1 MHRWNALFAIALI
14 LVLIWLGGSAVAQ
27 GSQAAQPFA
36 VVEPHTSTA
45 ITSTVYLPFI
55 AKPAPTIPYVLTKIK
70 LPTGSHPHG
79 IALDLAGQRAFV
91 GNHGTNSL
99 SVINTVAMIV
109 SATISLPSATGPN
122 GVAYH
127 AGLDRVYVANRNSN
141 NLSIVDPTNRVW
153 IANRAVGNSPDGV
166 AVAGDLIYVANFGSN
181 SVSILNA
188 QTNLVSSTLP
198 IGVEPAMFT
207 QLEDSDAVFLS
218 SHGNG
223 TVYFLQ
229 NGAYLN
235 STFGITAPYG
245 VAIDQIT
252 HRLYV
257 ANRGEARTTT
267 LLDVD
272 PNWIKGTLNVGQE
285 PYVIGV
291 NSRTGHVFVS
301 LGDRVNVYDRRDN
314 ALIISLPV
322 GTGAEEGLVVDPER
336 GLIYVTSRDTDE
348 VTVIQDIP
356 TYDIAFVTF
365 ARIQFGRYPEADV
378 RLMDDSGQHTL
389 TLRRGTYRDY
399 SSGLTWRPDG
409 KRLAYARGGGGGPE
423 DIYTVDPNGDNNVN
437 LTNSINESDS
447 NPAWSPDGSKIAWT
461 RSGAWVM
468 NADGSNKVQ
477 LTSGSGLKPLWSPDG
492 QWISV
497 VGYDGIFIIPANGGT
512 LLNLTNDPGNDDM
525 QGNWSPSSDEI
536 VFETSRHKI
545 LSGTSVITFNFELYK
560 VNIHS
565 LVQTRLTDNL
575 SEDNDPA
582 WSPDGT
588 YIAFLSD
595 REVGGGNRGLYVMNS
610 DGSNT
615 RRLTGPMWMLGPIS
629 WSPDSRR
636 LAVQGRSDG
645 SAEIYVIDVV
655 TGDIKRLTNDT
666 VSDYNPVWR
675 PDTWK

>member
-1 MHRWNALFAIALI
+1 
-14 LVLIWLGGSAVAQ
+14 
-27 GSQAAQPFA
+27 
-36 VVEPHTSTA
+36 
-45 ITSTVYLPFI
+45 
-55 AKPAPTIPYVLTKIK
+55 
-70 LPTGSHPHG
+70 
-79 IALDLAGQRAFV
+79 
-91 GNHGTNSL
+91 
-99 SVINTVAMIV
+99 
-109 SATISLPSATGPN
+109 
-122 GVAYH
+122 
-127 AGLDRVYVANRNSN
+127 
-141 NLSIVDPTNRVW
+141 
-153 IANRAVGNSPDGV
+153 
-166 AVAGDLIYVANFGSN
+166 
-181 SVSILNA
+181 
-188 QTNLVSSTLP
+188 
-198 IGVEPAMFT
+198 
-207 QLEDSDAVFLS
+207 
-218 SHGNG
+218 
-223 TVYFLQ
+223 
-229 NGAYLN
+229 
-235 STFGITAPYG
+235 
-245 VAIDQIT
+245 
-252 HRLYV
+252 
-257 ANRGEARTTT
+257 
-267 LLDVD
+267 
-272 PNWIKGTLNVGQE
+272 
-285 PYVIGV
+285 
-291 NSRTGHVFVS
+291 
-301 LGDRVNVYDRRDN
+301 
-314 ALIISLPV
+314 
-322 GTGAEEGLVVDPER
+322 
-336 GLIYVTSRDTDE
+336 
-348 VTVIQDIP
+348 
-356 TYDIAFVTF
+356 
-365 ARIQFGRYPEADV
+365 
-378 RLMDDSGQHTL
+378 
-389 TLRRGTYRDY
+389 
-399 SSGLTWRPDG
+399 
-409 KRLAYARGGGGGPE
+409 
-423 DIYTVDPNGDNNVN
+423 VN

-575 SEDNDPA
+575 KEDNDPA
-582 WSPDGT
+582 WSPDGA

-595 REVGGGNRGLYVMNS
+595 REGSGGNRGLYVMNS

-615 RRLTGPMWMLGPIS
+615 QRLTGPMWMLGPIS

>member
-1 MHRWNALFAIALI
+1 MRRFAALALLLIALVTGWSMNNRI
-14 LVLIWLGGSAVAQ
+14 AAGVADIPI
-27 GSQAAQPFA
+27 GQAAPA
-36 VVEPHTSTA
+36 DPITHTL
-45 ITSTVYLPFI
+45 YLPLI

-70 LPTGSHPHG
+70 LPAGSHPHG
-79 IALDLAGQRAFV
+79 IALDVVRQRAFV
-91 GNHGTNSL
+91 GNHRTNSL
-99 SVINTVAMIV
+99 SVIDTAAMSV
-109 SATISLPSATGPN
+109 SATIPLPYAVGPN

-127 AGLDRVYVANRNSN
+127 AGADRVYIANRDSNS
-141 NLSIVDPTNRVW
+141 LSIVDPTHQAW
-153 IANRAVGNSPDGV
+153 IANRAVGSSPDGV
-166 AVAGDLIYVANFGSN
+166 IVAGDLIYVANFGSN

-188 QTNLVSSTLP
+188 QTNLVSTTLAL
-198 IGVEPAMFT
+198 GVEPAMFT
-207 QLEDSDAVFLS
+207 QLEDGDFVYLS
-218 SHGNG
+218 SHGND

-229 NGAYLN
+229 NGTYAN
-235 STFGITAPYG
+235 SNIGIPAPYG
-245 VAIDQIT
+245 LAIDQIT

-257 ANRGEARTTT
+257 ANRGEAHTTT

-272 PNWIKGTLNVGQE
+272 PNWNKGTINVGQE

-314 ALIISLPV
+314 ALITSIPV
-322 GTGAEEGLVVDPER
+322 GTGAQEGLAVDPEH
-336 GLIYVTSRDTDE
+336 GLIYVTNRDTDE

-356 TYDIAFVTF
+356 TYDIAFVTL
-365 ARIQFGRYPEADV
+365 ARIQLGRYPEADV

-389 TLRRGTYRDY
+389 TLRLGTYRDY
-399 SSGLTWRPDG
+399 SANLVWRPDG
-409 KRLAYARGGGGGPE
+409 KRLAYARSGGGGHM

-437 LTNSINESDS
+437 LTNSINDSDS

-461 RSGAWVM
+461 KSGLWVM
-468 NADGSNKVQ
+468 DADGSNQVR
-477 LTSGSGLKPLWSPDG
+477 LTSGPGLKPLWSPDG
-492 QWISV
+492 QWIGV
-497 VGYDGIFIIPANGGT
+497 VGFDGIFIIPANGGT
-512 LLNLTNDPGNDDM
+512 PLNLTNDPGNDDM
-525 QGNWSPSSDEI
+525 PGNWSPSSDEI

-545 LSGTSVITFNFELYK
+545 LSGTTVITYNFELYK
-560 VNIHS
+560 VNIHT

-582 WSPDGT
+582 WSPDGAH
-588 YIAFLSD
+588 IAFLSD

-636 LAVQGRSDG
+636 VAVQGGSDV

-666 VSDYNPVWR
+666 VRDYEPVWR
-675 PDTWK
+675 PDTWR